1 MLPRSRTDE
10 KSEKYDRRSTG
21 GAMTPRPESRSG
33 GTRRDRDQKKRR
45 ETTSGIEVLW
55 NRPGTSKQSRLG
67 PRPSSDFNADFF
79 EQAKPTGQAA
89 GQSVQG
95 DQAAVMPD
103 PPAVRP
109 QPDGLSDE
117 NESEWDEMSVLETF
131 ARNGFKIRSK
141 VSQGHIESI
150 T

>member
-10 KSEKYDRRSTG
+10 KIDKYDRRSTG
-21 GAMTPRPESRSG
+21 GAITPRPESRSG

-79 EQAKPTGQAA
+79 EQAKPTQAA
-89 GQSVQG
+89 GQPVHPVQP
-95 DQAAVMPD
+95 DQSAGMVD
-103 PPAVRP
+103 PPAVRS

-131 ARNGFKIRSK
+131 ARNGLKIFSY
-141 VSQGHIESI
+141 VV
-150 T
+150 

>member
-10 KSEKYDRRSTG
+10 KSDKYDRRSTG
-21 GAMTPRPESRSG
+21 GAVTPRPESRSG

-79 EQAKPTGQAA
+79 EQAKPTQAA
-89 GQSVQG
+89 GQPVQA
-95 DQAAVMPD
+95 DQAAVMAD
-103 PPAVRP
+103 PPAVRS

-131 ARNGFKIRSK
+131 ARDGFKYL
-141 VSQGHIESI
+141 H
-150 T
+150 